1 MADYDGQT
9 TITSDVLFG
18 TKKPLIVG
26 AINGGNKRKS
36 TNIIIS
42 HGGYKMNEKVAFE
55 IINNLKN
62 EARTL
67 YEIYAVDRDNE
78 IAQAIHKIM
87 DAINI
92 LERKAYG
99 QVTTTVYDLK

>member
-1 MADYDGQT
+1 MKEQA
-9 TITSDVLFG
+9 
-18 TKKPLIVG
+18 
-26 AINGGNKRKS
+26 
-36 TNIIIS
+36 
-42 HGGYKMNEKVAFE
+42 AFE

-62 EARTL
+62 EAMAL

-92 LERKAYG
+92 LERKTYG
-99 QVTTTVYDLK
+99 QAITTVYDLK